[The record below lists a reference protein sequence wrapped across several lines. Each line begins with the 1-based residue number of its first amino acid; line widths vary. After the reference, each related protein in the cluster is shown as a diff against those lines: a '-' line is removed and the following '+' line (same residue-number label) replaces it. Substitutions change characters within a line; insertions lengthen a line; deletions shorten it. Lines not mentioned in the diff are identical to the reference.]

1 MREQLMKI
9 RLRSLDDLDN
19 RTLAAK
25 RTRQLLGDIV
35 SDLGGPENV
44 TAAQRQLVQRAAIL
58 GAYLEDI
65 EFKWAS
71 GEEIPFAEYLVA
83 VNAQRRVLATIG
95 LERRSRDV
103 TPSLADYLANKAR
116 ARSAS
121 EVIDVEGDEEAA

>member
-1 MREQLMKI
+1 MHVGLPEFDFYI
-9 RLRSLDDLDN
+9 RNRLSFLIQHPTHEVDDGLRSLDDLDH

-58 GAYLEDI
+58 GDYLEDI

-71 GEEIPFAEYLVA
+71 GIPVTEYLVA

-95 LERRSRDV
+95 L
-103 TPSLADYLANKAR
+103 KAPPGR
-116 ARSAS
+116 PGGAF
-121 EVIDVEGDEEAA
+121 